1 LNADRTPQLKARR
14 WTTWNSEM
22 TQALILSLATLIA
35 SACSRQPETPQQVF
49 WRWFQAN
56 ETRLFDFE
64 KDQERVFDELQ
75 AQLHKVNSG
84 LTFQFGP
91 KEAGVRE
98 FVISA
103 DGIKDVFPVVISLAD
118 SAPHLSRWRVVKFRP
133 RHGQGPISLNGL
145 RIAPEQ
151 VKFTIEPD
159 GAKVGLTLFIDGYK
173 KTEHDKYAG
182 VVFLML
188 DQSLGEYDVET
199 KIGFVEFRPTAV
211 ESNLVKQ
218 PFSALMETVDR
229 FVKSNAK
236 E

>member
-1 LNADRTPQLKARR
+1 
-14 WTTWNSEM
+14 M
-22 TQALILSLATLIA
+22 TQALILSLATLMV
-35 SACSRQPETPQQVF
+35 SACSCQQETPQQIF
-49 WRWFQAN
+49 WRWFRAN

-103 DGIKDVFPVVISLAD
+103 DGIKDVFPAVISLAD
-118 SAPHLSRWRVVKFRP
+118 SAPSLSRWRVVKFRP
-133 RHGQGPISLNGL
+133 RHGQGPISLDGL
-145 RIAPEQ
+145 RISPEQ
-151 VKFTIEPD
+151 VKFTIEND
-159 GAKVGLTLFIDGYK
+159 GAKAGLTLFIDGYK
-173 KTEHDKYAG
+173 ETEHDKYAR
-182 VVFLML
+182 VAFLML

-199 KIGFVEFRPTAV
+199 NIGFVEFRPTSAK
-211 ESNLVKQ
+211 SNLVKQ
-218 PFSALMETVDR
+218 PFSALMESFDR
-229 FVKSNAK
+229 FVKSNVK